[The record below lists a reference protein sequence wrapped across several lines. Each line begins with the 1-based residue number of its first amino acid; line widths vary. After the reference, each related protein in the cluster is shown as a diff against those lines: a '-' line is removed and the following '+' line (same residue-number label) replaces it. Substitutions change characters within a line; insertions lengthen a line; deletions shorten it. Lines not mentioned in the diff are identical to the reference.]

1 MIARQREFR
10 LRDATGMVL
19 AVVVGGSFK
28 EALTAAGGLG
38 YDVLDFVVPDS
49 IIVRRQLPPSDVGP
63 WSSLAGF

>member
-1 MIARQREFR
+1 
-10 LRDATGMVL
+10 MVL

-63 WSSLAGF
+63 CSSIAGF